1 MKKRT
6 YSGSP
11 WERQAAYCRA
21 IRTGQF
27 IAVSGTTAIDENGDV
42 VGGES
47 VYRQTVF
54 VFAKIDLALSELGAG
69 LKDVVRTRTF
79 TTDMGQ
85 FEGFA
90 RAHKEAFE
98 GTDPAATCVE
108 VSRLVD
114 KRLLI
119 EVEVDAVV
127 P

>member
-1 MKKRT
+1 MKRRS
-6 YSGSP
+6 YSGTS

-27 IAVSGTTAIDENGDV
+27 IAVSGTTAVDDDGNV
-42 VGGES
+42 VGGDS
-47 VYRQTVF
+47 VYHQAAF
-54 VFAKIDLALSELGAG
+54 VLAKIDTALAELGAG

-79 TTDMGQ
+79 VTDMGR

-90 RAHKEAFE
+90 RAHQEAFE

-114 KRLLI
+114 DRLLI
-119 EVEVDAVV
+119 EIEVDAVV